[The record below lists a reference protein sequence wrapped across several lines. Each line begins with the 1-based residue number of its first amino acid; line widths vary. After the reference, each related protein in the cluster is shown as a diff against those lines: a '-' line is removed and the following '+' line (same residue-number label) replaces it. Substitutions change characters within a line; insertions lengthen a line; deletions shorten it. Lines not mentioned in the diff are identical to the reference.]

1 MIVRTVTETR
11 TLSALVGGD
20 EQVAAA

>member
-11 TLSALVGGD
+11 TLSALVGD